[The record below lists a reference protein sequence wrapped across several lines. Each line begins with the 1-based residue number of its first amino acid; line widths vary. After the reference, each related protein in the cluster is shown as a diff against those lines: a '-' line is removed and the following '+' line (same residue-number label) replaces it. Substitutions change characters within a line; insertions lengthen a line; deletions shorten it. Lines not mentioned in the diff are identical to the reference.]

1 MNFVKWVNQKGK
13 EENCETC
20 LFLGDWH
27 HQRASINVATLNH
40 SVEALTL
47 LSSSFDQIIFIPGN
61 HDEYYRDRRDF
72 NSITWA
78 RHIPNV
84 RIFNDITLEGDVA
97 IVAVASRRRV

>member
-1 MNFVKWVNQKGK
+1 MNGVKWVIEKGK

-47 LSSSFDQIIFIPGN
+47 LSSSFTVDVLSLQKSHSSFVVLGM
-61 HDEYYRDRRDF
+61 
-72 NSITWA
+72 
-78 RHIPNV
+78 
-84 RIFNDITLEGDVA
+84 VA
-97 IVAVASRRRV
+97 ISIRQLVTCCIYGITYK